1 MAATN
6 GLAMLQ
12 PTVAPHLATLNCSK
26 HIHSIINT
34 TNKPKGKLKPN
45 QNLNQQKN
53 SALLT

>member
-6 GLAMLQ
+6 KIAMLQ
-12 PTVAPHLATLNCSK
+12 PTGAPHLATLNCSK

-34 TNKPKGKLKPN
+34 ANRPKGKLKPN

-53 SALLT
+53 PALLT